1 MISKKGDFNFV
12 WLFAIIAGTAFL
24 LLAIFFAVKFGGVLK
39 TAGDTSVSKSLEIL
53 TDPLQTGFVEAKTSK
68 ISFGVNTQLNPSCY
82 DTGFGY
88 HMLSTVTE
96 SDALKKN
103 PPTPIEIKIPNKYIF
118 AQQSFGKD
126 YYIFSKKF
134 ELGFP
139 VADMLFISTTE
150 YCLVNP
156 PLRIKEEIMGLN
168 PPKIKIQDSEN
179 NTCSEKTTRVCFGY
193 ADNCNMTVSGTCF
206 NSNECKDQ
214 YETGTVSKDDGNVNY
229 IGDLLY
235 GAIFSNKDLYECN
248 VKRLL
253 YRTAQIADTYYE
265 KANLMDARGCSTNL
279 NADLDSFSQQT
290 INATAQDL
298 PTLFQVGKQLQM
310 KKEAERGGCGVW

>member
-24 LLAIFFAVKFGGVLK
+24 ILAIFFAVKIGGVLK
-39 TAGDTSVSKSLEIL
+39 TAGDTSIAKSIEVL
-53 TDPLQTGFVEAKTSK
+53 TDPLQAGFTDGKTSK
-68 ISFGVNTQLNPSCY
+68 ISFAVNTQINPSCY
-82 DTGFGY
+82 DDDFGY
-88 HMLSTVTE
+88 HMLSVVTE
-96 SDALKKN
+96 SNALKDN
-103 PPTPIEIKIPNKYIF
+103 PPTPLEIKIPNKYIF
-118 AQQSFGKD
+118 AQKSFGKD

-156 PLRIKEEIMGLN
+156 PLRIKERIMGLN
-168 PPKIKIQDSEN
+168 PPKIKIQDSVN
-179 NTCSEKTTRVCFGY
+179 NTCSEETTRVCFGY
-193 ADNCNMTVSGTCF
+193 ADNCNMTVSGTCY
-206 NSNECKDQ
+206 NPNECKDQ
-214 YETGTVSKDDGNVNY
+214 YETGTISKGSDNVNY

-235 GAIFSNKDLYECN
+235 GAIFSEKELYECN

-253 YRTAQIADTYYE
+253 YRTGQIASVYYD

-279 NADLDSFSQQT
+279 NTDLALFSQQT
-290 INATAQDL
+290 IGATSSDL
-298 PTLFQVGKQLQM
+298 PDLFQLGKQLQI